1 MLFFQEVEES
11 LLLVHAG
18 EYDKDVGKPPGIVMC
33 ISEGCFS
40 LPVPPDGGTRDAG
53 RNEKRS
59 HRVMVV
65 HIGTHL

>member
-11 LLLVHAG
+11 LLLVHAE

-40 LPVPPDGGTRDAG
+40 LPVPPDGGTLAA
-53 RNEKRS
+53 EVAKRK
-59 HRVMVV
+59 
-65 HIGTHL
+65 GLTG